1 MDLVDDRR
9 ARYEALV
16 YEVVGPLRRY
26 ARRRTDES
34 TAEDVVADAL
44 VVMWR
49 RLDDVP
55 ADGELPWCYA
65 VARRCLANAERSRH
79 RHRRLTERIAR
90 LDPPA
95 SPVPYD
101 VDPPDPGL
109 HRALLRLRPDDRELL
124 RLWAWEDLAP
134 REIAGVLGITANAVS
149 IRLHRAKSRLATE
162 LETSGSAPRKTAT
175 GAGQI
180 TADDTEGPR

>member
-1 MDLVDDRR
+1 M
-9 ARYEALV
+9 
-16 YEVVGPLRRY
+16 
-26 ARRRTDES
+26 
-34 TAEDVVADAL
+34 
-44 VVMWR
+44 
-49 RLDDVP
+49 
-55 ADGELPWCYA
+55 
-65 VARRCLANAERSRH
+65 RSRVAASPTRSAPA

-95 SPVPYD
+95 TPVPYD

-162 LETSGSAPRKTAT
+162 LETAGRTPRKTAT
-175 GAGQI
+175 AAGQI
-180 TADDTEGPR
+180 TADDTEGPP